1 MGCNTVAFKE
11 DFNRASGHTH
21 VDFLLDVLIRA
32 RVVLC
37 IHTDVVIVL
46 NCGNFPG
53 SHLKRVFGQRKQ
65 KELFFLKSGSAA
77 AVFLLKRFLVERI
90 KPVPYCFVQLMQRKK
105 LLVSQ
110 GGENER

>member
-1 MGCNTVAFKE
+1 MRFKGAVLVRAAVKPGMGCNTVAFKE

-53 SHLKRVFGQRKQ
+53 SVDTTPTVPSTAALSFGVLGRA
-65 KELFFLKSGSAA
+65 GMI
-77 AVFLLKRFLVERI
+77 AV
-90 KPVPYCFVQLMQRKK
+90 P
-105 LLVSQ
+105 
-110 GGENER
+110 